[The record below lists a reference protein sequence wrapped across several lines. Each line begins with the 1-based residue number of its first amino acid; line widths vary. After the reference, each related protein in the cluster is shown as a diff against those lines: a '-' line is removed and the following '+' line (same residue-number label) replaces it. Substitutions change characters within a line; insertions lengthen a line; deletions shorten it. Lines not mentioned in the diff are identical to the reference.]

1 MKHLQVI
8 CEGCQSDNADKPGYR
23 CSSFF
28 GMVSKTAKGNHFPV
42 RIQIFVHD
50 KSPLKCDKSNVNIKK
65 GGGRIKK

>member
-1 MKHLQVI
+1 MENVCKVI
-8 CEGCQSDNADKPGYR
+8 QISTDISAVIFES
-23 CSSFF
+23 
-28 GMVSKTAKGNHFPV
+28 MVGKTTKGNHFPV